1 MVGQPNDDLAYP
13 RITKAYAKSL
23 IEKEKIIS
31 DPEML
36 VTVCIT
42 KLKNGRRIVTDA
54 IVANKAAFDSKRG
67 IVVARR
73 KAIDEIIRLE
83 LYLLCSK
90 LHEQSK
96 GNENA

>member
-1 MVGQPNDDLAYP
+1 MIDHTHDDLVHP

-23 IEKEKIIS
+23 IVKEKIIS

-42 KLKNGRRIVTDA
+42 KLRNGHRIVTDA

-67 IVVARR
+67 VVVARR
-73 KAIDEIIRLE
+73 KAIEEIIRLE
-83 LYLLCSK
+83 LYLLRDK
-90 LHEQSK
+90 LYEHSK